1 MLPLEGIKVI
11 DFTTWVFAPAASAIL
26 GDWGADVIKIED
38 PTTGDPQRAIISV
51 AGWDVPE
58 VNFTWELYNRNK
70 RGMAIDLRIKEGRDI
85 LYRLIEDADVFVSN
99 LQSNA
104 LKKLFVDYD
113 TLSKINPRLIY
124 AHGTGYG
131 NKGPEASRAGYD
143 HAAFWA
149 RGGIMAK
156 LGEPDS
162 IPPKGLGAFGDSTGS
177 IALAAGIVLA
187 LFGRGKSGTG
197 QEVNVSLF
205 GTALWCNSL
214 TIAGAE
220 LMEEVAERESRK
232 ETRNPLY
239 NSYECKNDKW
249 LMVVCLQSD
258 RYWSG
263 FCKVLGLESLENDP
277 RFENIFKRSENA
289 KELIKI
295 LDKSFIKFDREE
307 LGRLFDENGVLWTP
321 VQTPK
326 EAANDPQAIA
336 NRFVVEVEHPSHGS
350 YKSISSPV
358 QFNKT
363 PFAIRNIAPE
373 LGQHTEEILLE
384 IGYTWDDITA
394 FKEAKAII

>member
-11 DFTTWVFAPAASAIL
+11 DFTTWVFAPAAGAIL

-38 PTTGDPQRAIISV
+38 PTTGDPQRALVSV
-51 AGWDVPE
+51 GGYDVPE
-58 VNFTWELYNRNK
+58 MNFPWELDNRNK
-70 RGMAIDLRIKEGRDI
+70 RGMAIDLRIKEGQDI
-85 LYRLIEDADVFVSN
+85 FYRLIEDADVFISN
-99 LQSNA
+99 LQSKA
-104 LKKLFVDYD
+104 LKKLFVDYE

-149 RGGIMAK
+149 RGGIMTQ

-162 IPPKGLGAFGDSTGS
+162 APPKGLPAFGNSTGS

-187 LFGRGKSGTG
+187 PFGRGKSGTG

-205 GTALWCNSL
+205 GTALWCNGF

-220 LMEEVAERESRK
+220 LMEEAAERKSRK

-239 NSYECKNDKW
+239 NSYECKNGKW
-249 LMVVCLQSD
+249 IMVVCLQSD
-258 RYWSG
+258 RYWPG
-263 FCKVLGLESLENDP
+263 FCKVLGLKSLENDS
-277 RFENIFKRSENA
+277 RFENISKRSENA

-295 LDKSFIKFDREE
+295 LDKILIKFDREE

-326 EAANDPQAIA
+326 EAANDPQSIA
-336 NRFVVEVEHPSHGS
+336 NRFVVEVEDPSYGS

-363 PFAIRNIAPE
+363 PFAIRNTAPE

-394 FKEAKAII
+394 FKDAKAII